1 MRADEPRYRRLV
13 AWKKAHNNAL
23 ILIALI
29 KECSSKYGRIIDQ
42 CFGCVTSVGANI
54 AEGNESATHK
64 QKESY
69 FQIALNSAYEFD
81 NWLQILKDGE
91 IITDKE
97 KLAVIEKENVEVI
110 KILCTII
117 KSLRF

>member
-1 MRADEPRYRRLV
+1 MSADEPRYRRLLV
-13 AWKKAHNNAL
+13 WKKAHNNAI

-29 KECSSKYGRIIDQ
+29 KNCNSKYGRVIDQ
-42 CFGCVTSVGANI
+42 CLGSVTSIGANI

-69 FQIALNSAYEFD
+69 FQISLNSAYELD

-97 KLAVIEKENVEVI
+97 KIAVIEKENIEVI

-117 KSLRF
+117 KSLRS